1 MLRCR
6 QILQDVNIIHEKEI
20 EDFRCREVILDVKDG
35 DVATFNASLL
45 SIEHVQELGV
55 LATIA
60 QWLLH
65 VAKLWEVVKQKY

>member
-1 MLRCR
+1 VLRCR

-20 EDFRCREVILDVKDG
+20 EDFRCRIAILDVKEG
-35 DVATFNASLL
+35 DVATFNVSLL
-45 SIEHVQELGV
+45 SIEHVQELGF

-65 VAKLWEVVKQKY
+65 VAKLWEAVKQKY